1 MGVCIFLFVVVFNG
15 CKRSKKQNKQKK
27 KLGHIQNRQQEL
39 QSKFVFWM
47 GKQLHRHPEAHKA
60 KQANK
65 KTSETCCSL
74 LEAKIDTVLN
84 APGRVQPQ
92 IDSVT

>member
-1 MGVCIFLFVVVFNG
+1 MHFSFRCCLQRVQEIQ
-15 CKRSKKQNKQKK
+15 KTKQTKK
-27 KLGHIQNRQQEL
+27 KLGQIQNRQQEL
-39 QSKFVFWM
+39 QSEFVFWM
-47 GKQLHRHPEAHKA
+47 GKQLPRQPEAHKA

-65 KTSETCCSL
+65 KLQKHAGSS

-92 IDSVT
+92 IDSLT